1 MLLIFSLVGL
11 ISAASGLILSVYLIL
26 ISDKK
31 SHYGLLLVIFILM
44 IFVTVSNALE
54 WSSVYSGLDRYE
66 DFTDILLPLILGVLV
81 YDLLKTKVEEET
93 ERSKNQFEKIFHNT
107 FMGIAVFDRK
117 GNYISANRKYLEI
130 LDYSDDEIIRLKYS
144 DTIHPG
150 DKHRCGHWFE
160 SLVNGQSAQHTERKI
175 LMTRNGRETT
185 VETYLT
191 PIKDEEGKTVKIIEI
206 INPISRKRD
215 MENFIKNS
223 ERMKSVSNLAGGI
236 AHDFNDKLTSIILSA
251 ETLEEEIENEHVKK
265 DLVNILNAAI
275 GISDMTGK
283 LLAFARKGSHR
294 REKHDVHAIINDVV
308 KMLEKNTPDSVNIL
322 TDLKAEDSIFLCNYG
337 EIENV
342 FAGLG
347 INAVS
352 AVESGG
358 TVEFISENR
367 IVKTII
373 TVAHPPDRIRPG
385 RYLTVTVRDN
395 GRGMNRQTVQRIME
409 PFYSLDSKTPSTGM
423 GLPAAYGIV
432 KSHNG
437 FVEIDSYP
445 EKGSSFTVYLPVK

>member
-1 MLLIFSLVGL
+1 MVLIFSIVGL
-11 ISAASGLILSVYLIL
+11 VCAVSGFVLSLYLIL
-26 ISDKK
+26 VSEKK
-31 SHYGLLLVIFILM
+31 SHYGLLLVIFLLLL
-44 IFVTVSNALE
+44 FVTVSNALE
-54 WSSVYSGLDRYE
+54 WSGLYAGLDRLE
-66 DFTDILLPLILGVLV
+66 DFTDILLPLIMGILI

-93 ERSKNQFEKIFHNT
+93 ERSKNQFEKIFNNT
-107 FMGIAVFDRK
+107 FMGIAVFNRDSD
-117 GNYISANRKYLEI
+117 YISANRKYLEI
-130 LDYSDDEIIRLKYS
+130 LDYRNDEIVRLKYP

-150 DKHRCGHWFE
+150 DKQRCVRWFK
-160 SLVNGQSAQHTERKI
+160 SLITGQTDQHTERKI
-175 LMTRNGRETT
+175 LMTRNGREAI

-191 PIKDEEGKTVKIIEI
+191 PIKDEEGNTVKIIEI

-215 MENFIKNS
+215 MENFIRNS

-251 ETLEEEIENEHVKK
+251 ETLEEQIENEHIKK
-265 DLVNILNAAI
+265 DLNNILNAAI

-294 REKHDVHAIINDVV
+294 REMHDVHAVINDVI

-322 TDLKAEDSIFLCNYG
+322 TDFRAEDSVFLCNYG

-352 AVESGG
+352 AVENGG
-358 TVEFISENR
+358 KVEFISENR
-367 IVKTII
+367 IVKKII
-373 TVAHPPDRIRPG
+373 TVAYPPDRIKPG
-385 RYLTVTVRDN
+385 RYITITVRDN
-395 GRGMNRQTVQRIME
+395 GRGMNKQTMKRILE

-437 FVEIDSYP
+437 FVDINSYP
-445 EKGSSFTVYLPVK
+445 EKGSSFTVYLPIK